1 MGLMSVAK
9 LQVSLVR
16 LVRSTMLESLPAC
29 LRISLFMVFVG
40 SRSQIRAHGV
50 RSGPPYLLKSRLSL
64 FIKRTWRCAPRLA
77 THTHQKTIV
86 MRRVSMAVLKA
97 TARHTL
103 RGLEIITP
111 QAMHTHTARRAKSE
125 AAREAD
131 FDEHRWD
138 VRAFGCAG
146 HDGRTRC

>member
-1 MGLMSVAK
+1 MMATADAADDP
-9 LQVSLVR
+9 R
-16 LVRSTMLESLPAC
+16 MLENDTLGA
-29 LRISLFMVFVG
+29 RDWAALF
-40 SRSQIRAHGV
+40 RS
-50 RSGPPYLLKSRLSL
+50 
-64 FIKRTWRCAPRLA
+64 A
-77 THTHQKTIV
+77 TYELDTDVELTRDTVH
-86 MRRVSMAVLKA
+86 
-97 TARHTL
+97 HTL

-146 HDGRTRC
+146 HDGRAP

>member
-1 MGLMSVAK
+1 
-9 LQVSLVR
+9 
-16 LVRSTMLESLPAC
+16 
-29 LRISLFMVFVG
+29 
-40 SRSQIRAHGV
+40 
-50 RSGPPYLLKSRLSL
+50 
-64 FIKRTWRCAPRLA
+64 
-77 THTHQKTIV
+77 
-86 MRRVSMAVLKA
+86 MRRVSMTVLKA

-138 VRAFGCAG
+138 VRAFGPSDARPRRPYALEG
-146 HDGRTRC
+146 ERRDGAARAPL